1 MRLSVFRGIRLVF
14 QKELIVGMRFKAA
27 WSTIFMFAL
36 TTLSCI
42 SLALQ
47 SAVLEPDLQAAL
59 LWTILFFASMTGMDR
74 SFADEDMS
82 GTLPALKLYGD
93 AQAVLFG
100 KMLYALFLLL
110 ALSLFVMLLFFLL
123 FDVQT
128 ASLPEFLAVALA
140 GICGLAGAG
149 TFIAALATGA
159 HVKSGLFSVLML
171 PVILPIFLPAIFLT
185 SAVFGGE
192 PVLLPHLGGMI
203 LYDLLLVVGASVLF
217 DYFWYEE

>member
-1 MRLSVFRGIRLVF
+1 MRPSVFRGIRLVF

-47 SAVLEPDLQAAL
+47 GAVLEPDLQAAL

-93 AQAVLFG
+93 ARSPCTSGEDRFQAFPNTDHG
-100 KMLYALFLLL
+100 P
-110 ALSLFVMLLFFLL
+110 S
-123 FDVQT
+123 
-128 ASLPEFLAVALA
+128 
-140 GICGLAGAG
+140 
-149 TFIAALATGA
+149 
-159 HVKSGLFSVLML
+159 
-171 PVILPIFLPAIFLT
+171 
-185 SAVFGGE
+185 
-192 PVLLPHLGGMI
+192 
-203 LYDLLLVVGASVLF
+203 
-217 DYFWYEE
+217 